1 MQYPVFPF
9 ILNQYEGNYL
19 DLNDPQSYR
28 KLNKPIA
35 CQHIENEA
43 KFKQHYE
50 VIVYQTWSC
59 PFSFIC
65 TVKYEFYMFISD
77 YTD

>member
-9 ILNQYEGNYL
+9 VLNQYNGSTL
-19 DLNDPQSYR
+19 DLNDPGSYR

-35 CQHIENEA
+35 SQKAANEH

-50 VIVYQTWSC
+50 VYILSLL
-59 PFSFIC
+59 SL
-65 TVKYEFYMFISD
+65 
-77 YTD
+77 